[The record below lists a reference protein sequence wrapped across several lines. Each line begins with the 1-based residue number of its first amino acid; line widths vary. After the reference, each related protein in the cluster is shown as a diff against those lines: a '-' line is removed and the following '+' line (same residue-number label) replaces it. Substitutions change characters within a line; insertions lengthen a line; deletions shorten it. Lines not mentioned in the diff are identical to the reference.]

1 MKWKQ
6 WNEMDEERERMIHEA
21 LAKRLRRHRRQL
33 EREWRMKAKA
43 GFGEKVQELAQGALE
58 QVEQI
63 ARTTAQAIR
72 NVVP

>member
-1 MKWKQ
+1 
-6 WNEMDEERERMIHEA
+6 
-21 LAKRLRRHRRQL
+21 
-33 EREWRMKAKA
+33 MKAKA